1 MKANPNARHTQEAAG
16 CKERK
21 RKTLITKS
29 KNSKCAE
36 SKKWQVAKKTKQKT
50 KHKEQTGAYL
60 RTRIQKKKVKCRFD
74 RQEHGEH
81 TTEVGEKNNRGR
93 QALKYILSG
102 R

>member
-1 MKANPNARHTQEAAG
+1 MQRKKKKNFNNKIQKFKVRRIEKMAG
-16 CKERK
+16 G
-21 RKTLITKS
+21 
-29 KNSKCAE
+29 
-36 SKKWQVAKKTKQKT
+36 KKTKQKT

-60 RTRIQKKKVKCRFD
+60 RTRIHKKKVKCRFD